1 MTARPLV
8 TVYNEKNEATET
20 QIKLPGVF
28 RAPIR
33 PDIVNFIHDQ
43 IRKNKRQPYAV
54 STEAGHQ
61 TSAESWG
68 TGRAVARIPRVRGG
82 GTHRSGQGAFGNMCR
97 GGRMFA
103 PTKVYR
109 RWHRR
114 VNVAQKRYAIVSA
127 LAASGVPGLIQAR
140 GHIIDQIPEVPFVV
154 SDKIEAFK
162 KTREA
167 VTFLRRSHVWAD
179 IEKVYNS
186 KRYRA
191 GKGKGR
197 NRRYKS
203 KLGPVVIYN
212 QDNGVVRAFRNIP
225 GVDLQCVDRLNLLK
239 IAPGGHVGRLIVWTE
254 SAFRKLD
261 LIYGTEVRKSEA
273 KACFTMPRAK
283 MCNADFSRL
292 IRSEEIVK
300 AVRPPRKT
308 VKTVRIHRNPLKRS
322 ALMVKLNP
330 YAAVLKRAAILA
342 QRKRQHADDPVE
354 AKIQENAKK
363 ALAMP
368 KMSGKKGAVKK

>member
-1 MTARPLV
+1 MAARPLV
-8 TVYNEKNEATET
+8 TVYNEKNEPTGA
-20 QIKLPGVF
+20 QVKLPAVF

-33 PDIVNFIHDQ
+33 PDVVNFVHDQ

-54 STEAGHQ
+54 STAAGHQ

-114 VNVAQKRYAIVSA
+114 VNVAQRRYAIVSA
-127 LAASGVPGLIQAR
+127 IAASGVPALVQAR
-140 GHIIDQIPEVPFVV
+140 GHIIDQLSEVPLVV
-154 SDKIEAFK
+154 ADKIEAYK
-162 KTREA
+162 KTKEA
-167 VTFLRRSHVWAD
+167 VAFLKRVNLWAD

-191 GKGKGR
+191 GKGKSR
-197 NRRYKS
+197 NRRYKQ
-203 KLGPVVIYN
+203 KKGPLVIYN
-212 QDNGVVRAFRNIP
+212 NDGGLVKAFRNIP
-225 GVDLQCVDRLNLLK
+225 GVTTLSVDRLNLLK
-239 IAPGGHVGRLIVWTE
+239 LAPGGHLGRLVVWTE

-261 LIYGTEVRKSEA
+261 AIFGTYSRKSA
-273 KACFTMPRAK
+273 VKKGFSLPQPK
-283 MCNADFSRL
+283 MINSDFARL

-300 AVRPPRKT
+300 AVRPTRKNKK
-308 VKTVRIHRNPLKRS
+308 VPKVHRNPLKKP
-322 ALMVKLNP
+322 ALMAKLNP
-330 YAAVLKRAAILA
+330 YSTVLRRAAVLA
-342 QRKRQHADDPVE
+342 
-354 AKIQENAKK
+354 NKK
-363 ALAMP
+363 ASET
-368 KMSGKKGAVKK
+368 KT